1 MKWFLYAIALIWI
14 GSGAWMILYSHE
26 SRKVFKQLVKNLD
39 RRILCV
45 LSAVVGILLILSAS
59 WSRQSWLIRL
69 FGILAVIKGGFIFWN
84 PNNLYDKI
92 TDWYLTS
99 VSEQTY
105 RFFGIITLIFGTAI
119 LSWIL

>member
-26 SRKVFKQLVKNLD
+26 SRKVLKQWVKNLD
-39 RRILCV
+39 RRIICTLPTV
-45 LSAVVGILLILSAS
+45 TGILLLFSAS

-69 FGILAVIKGGFIFWN
+69 FGLLALLKGGFIFWN

-92 TDWYLTS
+92 IDWYLTS
-99 VSEQTY
+99 VSDQTY
-105 RFFGIITLIFGTAI
+105 RFFGIITLILGMVI
-119 LSWIL
+119 LSWII

>member
-45 LSAVVGILLILSAS
+45 LPAVVGILLILSAS

-105 RFFGIITLIFGTAI
+105 RFFGIITLIFGTVI

>member
-1 MKWFLYAIALIWI
+1 MKWFLCAIALIWI

-45 LSAVVGILLILSAS
+45 LPAVVGILLILSAS

-105 RFFGIITLIFGTAI
+105 RFFGIITLIFGTVI

>member
-14 GSGAWMILYSHE
+14 GSGVWMILYSHE

-39 RRILCV
+39 RRILCT
-45 LSAVVGILLILSAS
+45 LPVVAGILLLLSAP
-59 WSRQSWLIRL
+59 WSHHSWLIRL
-69 FGILAVIKGGFIFWN
+69 FGFLAVMKGGFIFWN

-92 TDWYLTS
+92 ADWFLTS
-99 VSEQTY
+99 VSDQTY
-105 RFFGIITLIFGTAI
+105 RLFGIITLIFGAAI

>member
-45 LSAVVGILLILSAS
+45 LPAVVGILLILSAS

-69 FGILAVIKGGFIFWN
+69 FGILAVIKGGFILWN

>member
-14 GSGAWMILYSHE
+14 GSGVWMILYSHE

-39 RRILCV
+39 RRILCM
-45 LSAVVGILLILSAS
+45 LPVVAGILLLLSAP
-59 WSRQSWLIRL
+59 WSRHSWLIRL
-69 FGILAVIKGGFIFWN
+69 FGFFAVMKGGFIFWN

-92 TDWYLTS
+92 TDWFLTS
-99 VSEQTY
+99 VSDQTY
-105 RFFGIITLIFGTAI
+105 RLFGIITLIFGTAI

>member
-26 SRKVFKQLVKNLD
+26 SRKVFKKLVKNLD
-39 RRILCV
+39 RRILCA
-45 LSAVVGILLILSAS
+45 LPAIVGFLFLFSAS

-69 FGILAVIKGGFIFWN
+69 FGILAVLKGAFILWN

-92 TDWYLTS
+92 ADWYLTS
-99 VSEQTY
+99 VSDQTY
-105 RFFGIITLIFGTAI
+105 RFFGIITLIFGTVI

>member
-59 WSRQSWLIRL
+59 WSRQSWLML

-105 RFFGIITLIFGTAI
+105 RFFGIITLIFGTVI

>member
-26 SRKVFKQLVKNLD
+26 SRKVLKQWVKNLD
-39 RRILCV
+39 RRIICTLP
-45 LSAVVGILLILSAS
+45 AVIGILLLFSAS

-69 FGILAVIKGGFIFWN
+69 FGLLALLKGGFIFWN

-92 TDWYLTS
+92 IDWYLTS
-99 VSEQTY
+99 VSDQTY
-105 RFFGIITLIFGTAI
+105 RFFGIITLILGMVI
-119 LSWIL
+119 LSWII

>member
-105 RFFGIITLIFGTAI
+105 RFFGIITLIFGTVI

>member
-26 SRKVFKQLVKNLD
+26 SRKVFKQWVKNLD
-39 RRILCV
+39 RRILCT
-45 LSAVVGILLILSAS
+45 LPAVTGILLLLSAP

-69 FGILAVIKGGFIFWN
+69 FGILAVLKAGFIFWN

-92 TDWYLTS
+92 ADWYLNS
-99 VSEQTY
+99 VSDQTY
-105 RFFGIITLIFGTAI
+105 RFFGIITLILGTAV
-119 LSWIL
+119 LSWII